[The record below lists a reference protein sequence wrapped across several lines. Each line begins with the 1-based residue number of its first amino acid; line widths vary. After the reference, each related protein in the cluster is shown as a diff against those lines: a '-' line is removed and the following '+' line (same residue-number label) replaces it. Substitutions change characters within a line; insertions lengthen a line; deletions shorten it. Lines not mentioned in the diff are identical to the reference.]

1 MNIELNEKDCS
12 LTLGNEYGERL
23 TFSIGKIAIRND
35 NGNWVEDKDGNLVFE
50 DTIKFSGL
58 AYDEENAPSID
69 KTLTLDQ
76 VKALAS
82 FLNGFL
88 ERFEQK
94 TNS

>member
-12 LTLGNEYGERL
+12 LTLGNEYGECL
-23 TFSIGKIAIRND
+23 SFSIGKIAVQND
-35 NGNWVEDKDGNLVFE
+35 NGDFVKDEDGNFVFE
-50 DTIKFSGL
+50 KTIEFSGL

-69 KTLTLDQ
+69 KTLTLEQ

-88 ERFEQK
+88 DDLEKK

>member
-12 LTLGNEYGERL
+12 LTLGNEYGECL
-23 TFSIGKIAIRND
+23 SFSIGKIAVRND
-35 NGNWVEDKDGNLVFE
+35 NGDWVEDKDGNLVFE
-50 DTIKFSGL
+50 DTIEFSGL

-76 VKALAS
+76 VKALAK

-88 ERFEQK
+88 DGIEVKR
-94 TNS
+94 S